1 MAEITASLVKE
12 LREITG
18 AGMMEC
24 KKALTEAE
32 GDLEKAID
40 VLRTR
45 GLAAVTKKAGR
56 ATNEGTVIALV
67 AEDGKS
73 GEVIELNCETDFVGI
88 NDKFKGYAKR
98 IASAALAAKANDV
111 DAAKAAKDSEETVE
125 EIITD
130 AIHVLGENIQL
141 SRVQYVEGDAVAAY
155 IHSNGKIGVLV
166 IFDAE
171 GIDAAGADFVACGK
185 DVAMQ
190 VAAMNPVAATRE
202 SVPAETVEHELA
214 IYKAQAA
221 ESGKPEAIQEKM
233 ALGRMEKFYKE
244 QCLTEQVFVKNNE
257 QTVNQYVAA
266 SAKAMGGSLKVRDF
280 VRFQLGA

>member
-1 MAEITASLVKE
+1 MAQITASLVKE

-24 KKALTEAE
+24 KKALAE
-32 GDLEKAID
+32 VDGDLEKAID

-56 ATNEGTVIALV
+56 ATNEGTIMAIV

-73 GEVIELNCETDFVGI
+73 GIVIELNCETDFVGI
-88 NDKFKGYAKR
+88 NEKFKAYAAR
-98 IASAALAAKANDV
+98 IAKAALAAKAADV
-111 DAAKAAKDSEETVE
+111 EAAKAAVDGTETVAD
-125 EIITD
+125 IITD
-130 AIHVLGENIQL
+130 AIHVLGENMQL

-155 IHSNGKIGVLV
+155 IHSNGKIGVLT

-171 GIDAAGADFVACGK
+171 GIDAAGEGFVACGK

-202 SVPAETVEHELA
+202 AVPAETVAHELA

-221 ESGKPEAIQEKM
+221 ESGKPEAIQERM
-233 ALGRMEKFYKE
+233 AQGRMEKFYKE

-266 SAKAMGGSLKVRDF
+266 CAKALGGKLAVRDF